1 MVPELLVTLNPVMEP
16 APAALMVPLLLD
28 TVIPEIEPVE
38 TVPVFVPMLELE
50 MVPEPVWLS
59 SGAEMVPE
67 LLVTLNPVMD
77 PAPAALMVP
86 LLLDTVIPEIEPV
99 ETVPVFVPMLEL
111 EMVPE
116 PVWLSSGA
124 EMVPELLVTLNP
136 VMDPAPAALMV
147 PLLLDTVIPEIEPV
161 ETVPVFVP
169 MLELEM
175 VPEPV

>member
-67 LLVTLNPVMD
+67 LLVTLNPVME

-116 PVWLSSGA
+116 PV
-124 EMVPELLVTLNP
+124 
-136 VMDPAPAALMV
+136 
-147 PLLLDTVIPEIEPV
+147 
-161 ETVPVFVP
+161 
-169 MLELEM
+169 
-175 VPEPV
+175 